1 MSQQIQMNHQK
12 VLKVADAYDLFIR
25 KCRVK
30 NLSDAT
36 IQSYNTKIKPF
47 IDYCNGGN
55 IVSVTI
61 DTVDGF
67 TDMLKTEHHVND
79 VSVVSYLRSVR
90 AFLYYCM
97 ECNYMATFKIHLPK
111 AQKAIKEIY
120 SDEDLEK
127 LLVKPNTNTCS
138 FTEYKTWVFENYM
151 IATGNRLSTALN
163 VHIKDLNF
171 NDGLITLR
179 KTKNRKQQIIPLSAS
194 LAEILQEYLIVRG
207 GDPDDFLFCNNYGGQ
222 ASNRT
227 WQTLVYRYN
236 IKRGVNV
243 TSIHAFRHS
252 FSRLWLLNQGDIM
265 RLKTIHGH
273 SNIAVTNE
281 YLQMFGQDLQMD
293 FEKFNPLDN
302 MKKKEAQIRMQKENN
317 TMKDT
322 DKELLDDLATL
333 NHKQKLRMK
342 ELEREVV
349 ELKNIINKYTEKEKG
364 M

>member
-1 MSQQIQMNHQK
+1 MTISLNFNSQNTESEGVHMKKITMNK
-12 VLKVADAYDLFIR
+12 SKNLSVEDAFELFIR

-30 NLSDAT
+30 NLSEAT
-36 IQSYNTKIKPF
+36 ITSYNNKVIPF
-47 IDYCNGGN
+47 VEFCNGGE
-55 IVSVTI
+55 IGVVTI

-67 TDMLKTEHHVND
+67 TDMLKKEHNVND

-97 ECNYMATFKIHLPK
+97 ECNYMTSFKIHLPK
-111 AQKAIKEIY
+111 YNKELKEIY
-120 SDEDLEK
+120 TDEQLEK
-127 LLVKPNTNTCS
+127 LLKKPDTNTCS
-138 FTEYKTWVFENYM
+138 FTEYKTWVFENYL

-163 VHIKDLNF
+163 VRIKDIDFDNGIIL
-171 NDGLITLR
+171 LR

-194 LAEILQEYLIVRG
+194 LADVLQEYLVVRG
-207 GDPDDFLFCNNYGGQ
+207 GQPEDYLFCNNYGEQ

-236 IKRGVNV
+236 IKRDVNV

-252 FSRLWLLNQGDIM
+252 FARLWILNHGDIM
-265 RLKTIHGH
+265 RLKTILGH

-302 MKKKEAQIRMQKENN
+302 MNRAKSQIRM
-317 TMKDT
+317 
-322 DKELLDDLATL
+322 
-333 NHKQKLRMK
+333 
-342 ELEREVV
+342 
-349 ELKNIINKYTEKEKG
+349 
-364 M
+364 

>member
-1 MSQQIQMNHQK
+1 MTISLNFSSQNTESEEVHMKKITMNTSK
-12 VLKVADAYDLFIR
+12 NLSVENAFELFIR

-30 NLSDAT
+30 NLSEAT
-36 IQSYNTKIKPF
+36 ITSYNNKVIPF
-47 IDYCNGGN
+47 VEFCNGGE
-55 IVSVTI
+55 ISAVTI

-67 TDMLKTEHHVND
+67 TDMLKKEHNVND

-97 ECNYMATFKIHLPK
+97 ECNYMTSFKIHLPK
-111 AQKAIKEIY
+111 CNKELKEIY
-120 SDEDLEK
+120 TDEQLEK
-127 LLVKPNTNTCS
+127 LLKKPDTNTCS
-138 FTEYKTWVFENYM
+138 FTEYKTWVFENYL

-163 VHIKDLNF
+163 VRIKDVDFDSGIIL
-171 NDGLITLR
+171 LR

-194 LAEILQEYLIVRG
+194 LADVLQEYLVVRG
-207 GDPDDFLFCNNYGGQ
+207 GQPEDYLFCNNYGEQ

-236 IKRGVNV
+236 IKRDVNV

-252 FSRLWLLNQGDIM
+252 FARLWILNHGDIM
-265 RLKTIHGH
+265 RLKTILGH

-302 MKKKEAQIRMQKENN
+302 MNRAKSQIRM
-317 TMKDT
+317 
-322 DKELLDDLATL
+322 
-333 NHKQKLRMK
+333 
-342 ELEREVV
+342 
-349 ELKNIINKYTEKEKG
+349 
-364 M
+364 

>member
-1 MSQQIQMNHQK
+1 MKQIQMNK
-12 VLKVADAYDLFIR
+12 SKNLSVEDAYDLFIR

-30 NLSDAT
+30 NLSQASIVSYQNK
-36 IQSYNTKIKPF
+36 IQPF
-47 IDYCNGGN
+47 VDYCNN
-55 IVSVTI
+55 CLISAVTI

-67 TDMLKTEHHVND
+67 TNHLKTEHNVND

-97 ECNYMATFKIHLPK
+97 ECNYMTSFKIHLPK

-127 LLVKPNTNTCS
+127 LLVKPDTNTCS

-194 LAEILQEYLIVRG
+194 LAEILQEYLQIRG
-207 GDPDDFLFCNNYGGQ
+207 GQPDDYLFCNNYGEQ

-236 IKRGVNV
+236 IKHGVNV

-252 FSRLWLLNQGDIM
+252 FSRLWLLNHGDIM
-265 RLKTIHGH
+265 RLKTILGH

-302 MKKKEAQIRMQKENN
+302 LKNRNREQIRM
-317 TMKDT
+317 
-322 DKELLDDLATL
+322 
-333 NHKQKLRMK
+333 
-342 ELEREVV
+342 
-349 ELKNIINKYTEKEKG
+349 
-364 M
+364 

>member
-1 MSQQIQMNHQK
+1 MTISLNFNSQNTESEEVHMKKITMNTSK
-12 VLKVADAYDLFIR
+12 NLSVENAFELFIR

-30 NLSDAT
+30 NLSEAT
-36 IQSYNTKIKPF
+36 ITSYNNKVIPF
-47 IDYCNGGN
+47 VEFCNGGE
-55 IVSVTI
+55 ISAVTI

-67 TDMLKTEHHVND
+67 TDMLKKEHNVND

-97 ECNYMATFKIHLPK
+97 ECNYMTSFKIHLPK
-111 AQKAIKEIY
+111 CNKELKEIY
-120 SDEDLEK
+120 TDEQLEK
-127 LLVKPNTNTCS
+127 LLKKPDTNTCS
-138 FTEYKTWVFENYM
+138 FTEYKTWVFENYL

-163 VHIKDLNF
+163 VRIKDVDFDNGIIL
-171 NDGLITLR
+171 LR

-194 LAEILQEYLIVRG
+194 LADVLQEYLVVRG
-207 GDPDDFLFCNNYGGQ
+207 GQPEDYLFCNNYGEQ

-236 IKRGVNV
+236 IKRDVNV

-252 FSRLWLLNQGDIM
+252 FARLWILNHGDIM
-265 RLKTIHGH
+265 RLKTILGH

-302 MKKKEAQIRMQKENN
+302 MNRAKSQIRM
-317 TMKDT
+317 
-322 DKELLDDLATL
+322 
-333 NHKQKLRMK
+333 
-342 ELEREVV
+342 
-349 ELKNIINKYTEKEKG
+349 
-364 M
+364 